1 MAEGNKTFMGL
12 AVPLNG
18 ECEITQI
25 TAATDILTL
34 TGNGSMSGDFI
45 VGQTSAG
52 TEKFVVD
59 ANGKITAAGGVAISS
74 GKFLNLP
81 VATTAITTG
90 LVAGDMYLLKVSTA
104 VQLGICIS
112 AAGNTCYYITA
123 STTDAAQ

>member
-1 MAEGNKTFMGL
+1 MAEGTKTFMGL

-45 VGQTSAG
+45 VAQTSAG

-59 ANGKITAAGGVAISS
+59 YTGKITAAGGVAIST

-90 LVAGDMYLLKVSTA
+90 LVKGDFFVLHVSTA
-104 VQLGICIS
+104 PLLAVCVS
-112 AAGNTCYYITA
+112 DAGNTCYYIKCT
-123 STTDAAQ
+123 TTDPAQ